1 MPTADTLDSYR
12 QELLDTVADI
22 LGEKV
27 QPDDH
32 FLDVRG
38 DSLTAAIINDKLI
51 ATRGCG
57 VELSLFFESETLGEL
72 ADHWAAL
79 LEARAAAP
87 ANEANT
93 AESEAVKH
101 G

>member
-1 MPTADTLDSYR
+1 MSTVDTLDSYR
-12 QELLDTVADI
+12 QELLDTVGEI
-22 LGEKV
+22 LGDKV

-38 DSLTAAIINDKLI
+38 DSLTAAIINDRLI
-51 ATRGCG
+51 ATRGRG

-72 ADHWAAL
+72 ADHWASL
-79 LEARAAAP
+79 LTEAQA
-87 ANEANT
+87 
-93 AESEAVKH
+93 AESEAVNH

>member
-1 MPTADTLDSYR
+1 MSTVDTLDSYR
-12 QELLDTVADI
+12 QELLDTVAEI
-22 LGEKV
+22 LGDKV

-38 DSLTAAIINDKLI
+38 DSLTAAIINDRLI

-72 ADHWAAL
+72 ADHWASL
-79 LEARAAAP
+79 VTEAKA
-87 ANEANT
+87 
-93 AESEAVKH
+93 AESEAVNH